1 MTPMTPGRRLAG
13 TALMFAITL
22 AFLVIAAA
30 THDVWPIFVG
40 SIPLLVVPW
49 LLTRPEAEGAAV
61 GTGGSPAG
69 DDEDEGVTLATP
81 APADGAS

>member
-22 AFLVIAAA
+22 AFLVVAGM
-30 THDVWPIFVG
+30 THEVWPLFVG

-49 LLTRPEAEGAAV
+49 LLTRPEQGDAAV
-61 GTGGSPAG
+61 GPAGSPLG
-69 DDEDEGVTLATP
+69 DDAAEEPATP
-81 APADGAS
+81 ASTEGTP